1 MIFQQIKDWLL
12 KEKTYI
18 DHWFEIDER
27 WRYLTVAISNVLIK
41 YLIFFI
47 LMLNY
52 SEHYQFNLFLSWFF
66 SSFTAFIGYKF
77 LVFATEGNHIKEYL
91 KSTGI
96 LSFSY
101 IINSVFLWL
110 FVQKMGSNPYIAQA
124 IILSIL
130 TLFNFLLFKHFAFK
144 QQKEH
149 FWEKIYAVFD

>member
-52 SEHYQFNLFLSWFF
+52 TEHYQFNLFLSWFF
-66 SSFTAFIGYKF
+66 FIFHSLHRLQIFSFCHRRKSYKRIF
-77 LVFATEGNHIKEYL
+77 KINRNTEFQLYYKLYIFMVICSKTGKQPLY
-91 KSTGI
+91 ST
-96 LSFSY
+96 SYY
-101 IINSVFLWL
+101 IIS
-110 FVQKMGSNPYIAQA
+110 
-124 IILSIL
+124 
-130 TLFNFLLFKHFAFK
+130 FNT
-144 QQKEH
+144 
-149 FWEKIYAVFD
+149 I